1 MSRKKTKANFVCF
14 YTPVPC
20 GQELRQQKYFA
31 FQATVA
37 AVTARSGMS
46 ALADK

>member
-1 MSRKKTKANFVCF
+1 MSKNKAKIVFF
-14 YTPVPC
+14 YSLVPC

-31 FQATVA
+31 FQAAVA